1 MEETTNI
8 QKGERLSFFRLF
20 NDKGYKVQI
29 PIIQRDYA
37 QGRSDQKEVRS
48 NFLDAIYGYL
58 DENIPNRD
66 LDFIYGSLEK
76 IGEDTVFIPLDGQQR
91 LTTLFLLH
99 WYLYQITDNEE
110 LKTKFKNTFIKNG
123 KSVFTYETRSSSSD
137 FCNGL
142 INCDNLIA
150 NLLPSDEG
158 KGNELSKTI
167 TDCNWFFL
175 SWKFDPTIQS
185 MLNMLDD
192 IHKKFNGKSVFFER
206 LLDENNPIIT
216 FLFLNLKDFS
226 LTDDLYIKMNSR
238 GKPLSDF
245 ENFKAK
251 FEQSL
256 DNVEVGDRIFEINYN
271 GIKKKVS
278 LQEYFAFNIDTKW
291 ADLFWN
297 YRNLQNR
304 DAINRAT
311 DNNFDD
317 EFVNFIRIIFTAQYT
332 IDNPLIDNLKV
343 LRGEQASDVISYY
356 RYCDL
361 DIILDKD
368 KETRLLK
375 EGIANED
382 EIKRLKSVFSNCAL
396 FLVDALDCL
405 SNGNQKIKH
414 YISKDYSFYFNEEK
428 SFETALKNNFGSN
441 SERLRFFAYIKFL
454 ILNKGDYSGI
464 NQWMRVI
471 HNVTHPDNMPID
483 DIDNYI
489 KAANSINAMLPSSNN
504 ILQFFADNNS
514 VGFFG
519 GGQVL
524 EERIKA
530 QLIAISKDW
539 QIEIEKIEQHRYF
552 NGQIGFLLE
561 FAGILDYYNS
571 HYKKCDWTEDDND
584 IYFSQFKD
592 YAAKAAKV
600 FDNSY
605 EDRVNDKDFC
615 FERAVLTK
623 GDYFIGSGNKNDCW
637 PKNMLTTS
645 TVKNNVK
652 RTYSWKRLLRLP
664 DNQEDSFK
672 ERRGFVKQLFDDE
685 RFDAYNL
692 YSSLETICTDR
703 TGDLKRD
710 FLIDC
715 PQMMAYSVQGFIG
728 YDGDIF
734 TIYKESRL
742 NHYHVE
748 FYTYHLWL
756 KYFANL
762 ANNAEYIML
771 SYSGELPYI
780 KMWRGKYEIQIY
792 FDDKYDICLLKN
804 NGHCSTDNF
813 SSEISVWL
821 SDHGYKRD
829 NYTDNQNNTVYYYG
843 CHFDS
848 EEETFSAVGDLLE
861 ALK

>member
-1 MEETTNI
+1 MDETTNT

-20 NDKGYKVQI
+20 NEKGYKVQI

-37 QGRSDQKEVRS
+37 QGRKVQNEVRA

-66 LDFIYGSLEK
+66 LDFIYGSLEQ
-76 IGEDTVFIPLDGQQR
+76 IGDETVFIPLDGQQR

-99 WYLYQITDNEE
+99 WYLYQLSDNEE
-110 LKTKFKNTFIKNG
+110 LKSKFRNTFIRNG
-123 KSVFTYETRSSSSD
+123 KSVFTYETRSSSSE

-142 INCDNLIA
+142 INCNGVL
-150 NLLPSDEG
+150 NSLLSTDEG
-158 KGNELSKTI
+158 EENELSKTI
-167 TDCNWFFL
+167 EDCNWFFL
-175 SWKFDPTIQS
+175 SWKYDPTIQA
-185 MLNMLDD
+185 MLNMLDA
-192 IHKKFNGKSVFFER
+192 IHKKFKGKTEFFER
-206 LLDENNPIIT
+206 LLDEEKPIIT

-256 DNVEVGDRIFEINYN
+256 DNVEVGDRKFEINYN
-271 GIKKKVS
+271 GIKKIVS

-304 DAINRAT
+304 DFLNRAT

-332 IDNPLIDNLKV
+332 LENPQIEKLKDLLGKQV
-343 LRGEQASDVISYY
+343 SDVISYY
-356 RYCDL
+356 KYCEL
-361 DIILDKD
+361 EIILDKD
-368 KETRLLK
+368 KEKRLLS
-375 EGIANED
+375 EGNVTNED
-382 EIKRLKSVFSNCAL
+382 IKRLKKIFSNCTL
-396 FLVDALDCL
+396 FLVDALDSL

-414 YISKDYSFYFNEEK
+414 RLSPDYTFYFNEDK
-428 SFETALKNNFGSN
+428 SFESALKNNFGSN

-454 ILNKGDYSGI
+454 ILHNGNCSGI

-471 HNVTHPDNMPID
+471 HNMTHPDNMPID
-483 DIDNYI
+483 DIDNYVR
-489 KAANSINAMLPSSNN
+489 AAKSINAMLPHSND
-504 ILQFFADNNS
+504 ILHILATNNN

-519 GGQVL
+519 SGQVL
-524 EERIKA
+524 EEKIKA
-530 QLIAISKDW
+530 QLIAISSDW
-539 QIEIEKIEQHRYF
+539 QSEIEKIEKHGYF

-561 FAGILDYYNS
+561 FAGIIDYYNS
-571 HYKKCDWTEDDND
+571 HDKKCVWSQEEDSVFFNK
-584 IYFSQFKD
+584 FKD
-592 YAAKAAKV
+592 YAAKASKV
-600 FDNSY
+600 FAYNY
-605 EDRVNDKDFC
+605 ENRVNDQDYV

-623 GDYFIGSGNKNDCW
+623 GDYFIGSGSKNEYW
-637 PKNMLTTS
+637 PKNMLTTN

-664 DNQEDSFK
+664 DNQEDTFK
-672 ERRGFVKQLFDDE
+672 ERRDFVKRLFDDE
-685 RFDAYNL
+685 RFDVNNYQG
-692 YSSLETICTDR
+692 SLNRICKDK

-710 FLIDC
+710 YLIDC
-715 PQMMAYSVQGFIG
+715 PKMMEYSQQGFIG

-748 FYTYHLWL
+748 FYTYHLWC
-756 KYFANL
+756 KYFANSI
-762 ANNAEYIML
+762 NVEYIPL
-771 SYSGELPYI
+771 SYSGFPYI
-780 KMWRGKYEIQIY
+780 QILCGKYEIQIY
-792 FDDKYDICLLKN
+792 FDDQKFEICVLKN
-804 NGHCSTDNF
+804 NGQCTESNYP
-813 SSEISVWL
+813 EGLRVWFIGN
-821 SDHGYKRD
+821 GYKWD
-829 NYTDNQNNTVYYYG
+829 SYNDNQDIEYHYYG
-843 CHFDS
+843 CRFNS
-848 EEETFSAVGDLLE
+848 EEETYNAVGDLLDE
-861 ALK
+861 LK